1 MKHDEKVLSRLR
13 RTVGSSFQWQK
24 KKNHIETTKFLPK
37 LDESGL
43 SQLLWTDK
51 MILRR
56 CEVF

>member
-1 MKHDEKVLSRLR
+1 MMKKFCHDYGELSVPLFS
-13 RTVGSSFQWQK
+13 GKK
-24 KKNHIETTKFLPK
+24 KKNHMETTKFLPK

>member
-1 MKHDEKVLSRLR
+1 MMKKFYHDYGELSVLFFSD
-13 RTVGSSFQWQK
+13 K

-37 LDESGL
+37 FDESGL

>member
-1 MKHDEKVLSRLR
+1 MMKKFYHDYGELSVPLFS
-13 RTVGSSFQWQK
+13 GKK
-24 KKNHIETTKFLPK
+24 KKNHIEATKFLPK
-37 LDESGL
+37 FDESGL

>member
-24 KKNHIETTKFLPK
+24 TKNPIETTKFLPK
-37 LDESGL
+37 FDESRL